1 VAHYP
6 HASPTSSRN
15 AGNATE
21 SAECNR
27 IAAPGS
33 QSVFHDVYPPS
44 FFPGSELVPFALLK
58 PLSMMLKSALD
69 TKIGAF
75 PIGTLW

>member
-1 VAHYP
+1 MLEMRQKVQ
-6 HASPTSSRN
+6 
-15 AGNATE
+15 NATE
-21 SAECNR
+21 LQHQ
-27 IAAPGS
+27 AAK
-33 QSVFHDVYPPS
+33 VFFHDVYPPS